1 MNVTPDAVLE
11 SKKPVLL
18 FTTTQLADYVVKTIN
33 SFSGKETLKTI
44 ERSGI
49 LSIQS
54 IDEVMISGLLFNHYS
69 IRLKPGQE
77 VTVYYLHMLIKQ
89 MTVKVSYKN
98 INIYISLLSSNF
110 TTTDKFH
117 CKVVLIKKPKQRFIA
132 RIFNFLFKS

>member
-18 FTTTQLADYVVKTIN
+18 ATTTQLADFIVKTIN

-54 IDEVMISGLLFNHYS
+54 IDEVQISGLLFNHYS
-69 IRLKPGQE
+69 VRLRAGQE

-89 MTVKVSYKN
+89 MTVKISYKN

-117 CKVVLIKKPKQRFIA
+117 CKVVLIKKPKQRIIA